1 MKKEKYWIAVVSKNH
16 IMRGVKG
23 GFMQANHG
31 KPGSLKKLHANDWVI
46 FYSPKVTYEGDE
58 KLQAFTAI
66 GQVAD
71 ENLYQF
77 KMTED
82 FIPYRRNMN
91 YARCKEVPI
100 VPLIGSLD
108 FIRDKKAWGY
118 RFRFGFLEIDE
129 HDFNL
134 ISGKMLASSKS
145 TKQSDAEIL
154 QQ

>member
-1 MKKEKYWIAVVSKNH
+1 MNKERYWITVVSKDH
-16 IMRGVKG
+16 ILRGVKG

-31 KPGSLKKLHANDWVI
+31 KPGSLRKLHTNDWVI

-58 KLQAFTAI
+58 KLQAFTTI

-71 ENLYQF
+71 EMLYQHQ
-77 KMTED
+77 MSES
-82 FIPYRRNMN
+82 FIPFRRNIN
-91 YARCKEVPI
+91 YYPCKDVPI

-108 FIRDKKAWGY
+108 FISDKKAWGF
-118 RFRFGFLEIDE
+118 RFRFGFFEIGE

-134 ISGKMLASSKS
+134 ISSKMLANK
-145 TKQSDAEIL
+145 TIAKQTLNETV

>member
-1 MKKEKYWIAVVSKNH
+1 MN
-16 IMRGVKG
+16 GVKG

-31 KPGSLKKLHANDWVI
+31 KPGSLKKLRADDWVI

-71 ENLYQF
+71 EKLYQF
-77 KMTED
+77 KMSED

-91 YARCKEVPI
+91 YHRCKDVPI

-108 FIRDKKAWGY
+108 FISDKKAWGF

-134 ISGKMLASSKS
+134 ISGKMLLADKS
-145 TKQSDAEIL
+145 TKQSEVEIL
-154 QQ
+154 KQ

>member
-1 MKKEKYWIAVVSKNH
+1 MDTERYWITVVSKDH
-16 IMRGVKG
+16 IKRGVAG

-31 KPGSLKKLHANDWVI
+31 KPGSLKKLHPNDWVI

-71 ENLYQF
+71 GKLYQH
-77 KMTED
+77 KMSDD
-82 FIPYRRNMN
+82 FIPYRRNVN
-91 YARCKEVPI
+91 YYACKDVPI

-108 FIRDKKAWGY
+108 FIRDKKAWGF
-118 RFRFGFLEIDE
+118 RFRFGFFEIGM

-134 ISGKMLASSKS
+134 LKAKMIKP
-145 TKQSDAEIL
+145 KQ
-154 QQ
+154 

>member
-1 MKKEKYWIAVVSKNH
+1 MNKERYWIIVVSKDH

-23 GFMQANHG
+23 SFMQANHG
-31 KPGSLKKLHANDWVI
+31 KPGSLRKLHVNDWVI

-71 ENLYQF
+71 EKLYQHQMDEQF
-77 KMTED
+77 K
-82 FIPYRRNMN
+82 PYRRNVN
-91 YARCKEVPI
+91 YYPCKDVPI

-108 FIRDKKAWGY
+108 FIRDKQAWGY
-118 RFRFGFLEIDE
+118 RFRFGFFEIDE

-134 ISGKMLASSKS
+134 ISGKMLTNSIVA
-145 TKQSDAEIL
+145 KQTTFETV

>member
-1 MKKEKYWIAVVSKNH
+1 
-16 IMRGVKG
+16 MRGVKG

-31 KPGSLKKLHANDWVI
+31 KPGSLKKLRTNDWVI

-71 ENLYQF
+71 EKLYQY
-77 KMTED
+77 KMSED

-91 YARCKEVPI
+91 YYPCKDVPI

-108 FIRDKKAWGY
+108 FITDKRGWGY
-118 RFRFGFLEIDE
+118 RFRFGFIEIDE

-134 ISGKMLASSKS
+134 IRGKMLSDIKIL
-145 TKQSDAEIL
+145 KQSETEAI
-154 QQ
+154 Q

>member
-1 MKKEKYWIAVVSKNH
+1 MSKEKYWITVVSKDH
-16 IMRGVKG
+16 ILRGVKE
-23 GFMQANHG
+23 GFMQSNHG
-31 KPGSLKKLHANDWVI
+31 KPGSLKKLHENDWVI
-46 FYSPKVTYEGDE
+46 FYSPKVTYAGDE

-71 ENLYQF
+71 EKLYQHAMGF
-77 KMTED
+77 D
-82 FIPYRRNMN
+82 FIPYRRNVK
-91 YARCKEVPI
+91 YFACKDVPI

-118 RFRFGFLEIDE
+118 RFRFGFFEIGE

-134 ISGKMLASSKS
+134 IKGKMLTNNPAA
-145 TKQSDAEIL
+145 KQLDIIAI